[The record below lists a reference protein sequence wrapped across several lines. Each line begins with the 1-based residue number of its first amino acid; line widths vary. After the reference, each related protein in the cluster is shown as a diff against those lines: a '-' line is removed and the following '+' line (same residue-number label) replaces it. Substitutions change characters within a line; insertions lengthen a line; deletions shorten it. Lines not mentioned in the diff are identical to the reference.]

1 MDKYNDIINLP
12 HHMSEGRTHLTMAQ
26 RAAQFSP
33 FAVLTGYDAEV
44 KEAGRSTS
52 PRIELDEAEKERID
66 RTLQALTPED
76 TAIFTMFVE
85 DKLKD
90 GGEYIMLEGS
100 VKHIDPIERL
110 VILTDGNRI
119 PLDNLMGVEHVQR

>member
-12 HHMSEGRTHLTMAQ
+12 HHVSEGRTHLTMAQ

-33 FAVLTGYDAEV
+33 FAALTGYDAEV

-52 PRIELDEAEKERID
+52 PRIELDETEKERID

>member
-12 HHMSEGRTHLTMAQ
+12 HHVSEGRTHLTMAQ

-33 FAVLTGYDAEV
+33 FAALTGYDAEV

-66 RTLQALTPED
+66 RTLQTLTPED
-76 TAIFTMFVE
+76 TAIFTVFVP
-85 DKLKD
+85 DALKD
-90 GGEYIMLEGS
+90 GGEYIMLEGA
-100 VKHIDPIERL
+100 VKQIDPIERV
-110 VILTDGNRI
+110 VILTDGSRI

>member
-33 FAVLTGYDAEV
+33 FAALTGYDAEV

-52 PRIELDEAEKERID
+52 ARIELDEAEKERID

>member
-12 HHMSEGRTHLTMAQ
+12 HHVSEGRTHLTMAQ

-33 FAVLTGYDAEV
+33 FAALTGYDAEV

-100 VKHIDPIERL
+100 VKHIDPIERM

>member
-12 HHMSEGRTHLTMAQ
+12 HHVSEGRPHLTMAQ

-33 FAVLTGYDAEV
+33 FAALTGYDAEV

-52 PRIELDEAEKERID
+52 PQIELDEAEKERID
-66 RTLQALTPED
+66 RTLRETAPEERMV
-76 TAIFTMFVE
+76 FTVFVP
-85 DKLKD
+85 DALKD

-100 VKHIDPIERL
+100 VKQVDPIERL